1 MKTFKA
7 IGFKNF
13 YKKNSEVKS
22 QYPRGLEVTHVLEKP
37 LLIGYYSDFWKYEPS
52 HFLAKIVLM
61 DYSRRRLSKHVA
73 PHTWNNISSILQNI
87 RSDLKPKCSIW
98 ESCHPRQNTP
108 GCSIFSKGWIRVLP
122 PSLSC
127 FFYLFCLWV
136 LKHTTNGPTA
146 QSLITHCWTLHSHW
160 GQCKRQEDTYMH
172 IAQHEKMPR
181 NPKMLSSGLWSWC
194 NDHASY
200 IEDTKSHCN
209 KIVTRDG
216 FIALALAL
224 ALALYKFIWSPLREF
239 RLYKYKL
246 LAWCPSLNLQQ
257 VYSAHHRTKLGGSA
271 LFYMSGQMAE
281 WCVAVWVCP
290 DDNSIGRPG
299 FRENKMQYGG
309 SWRSACSYKSL
320 HSTPKTMTR
329 HHHNNKLS
337 SY

>member
-1 MKTFKA
+1 MR
-7 IGFKNF
+7 
-13 YKKNSEVKS
+13 EL
-22 QYPRGLEVTHVLEKP
+22 P
-37 LLIGYYSDFWKYEPS
+37 
-52 HFLAKIVLM
+52 
-61 DYSRRRLSKHVA
+61 
-73 PHTWNNISSILQNI
+73 
-87 RSDLKPKCSIW
+87 
-98 ESCHPRQNTP
+98 PRQNTP
-108 GCSIFSKGWIRVLP
+108 GCSIFSKGWICVLP

-257 VYSAHHRTKLGGSA
+257 VYSAHHRTKLGGCA

-281 WCVAVWVCP
+281 WCVAVFECVQMTLASAGLVSGKTKCSMVEAEEVHAHINPCIQPRRPWHVIIIIT
-290 DDNSIGRPG
+290 NSPATSG
-299 FRENKMQYGG
+299 
-309 SWRSACSYKSL
+309 
-320 HSTPKTMTR
+320 H
-329 HHHNNKLS
+329 
-337 SY
+337 